1 MASSSSLRLRND
13 NSANSPKNS
22 NTDIAE
28 HDEEFTVMAS
38 SSLPLSVIDDSPN
51 NPNCSSINMAQDTD
65 ENVSAVLSS
74 SLQRTSSSE
83 FYEPE
88 LIYYLELHKAVL
100 NGDWKSAS
108 KLLEDDPKSF
118 SAPIGTDDSPMLHI
132 AVELGEARMGFVE
145 KLVEFVPREALAL
158 RDSDGATALFKAARA
173 GNIKAA
179 KLLVNKN
186 PSLPN
191 ICSHSNLAP
200 LHSAVRY
207 GHKELTL
214 YLFSVTRDD
223 VDPYPFSNSPGIE
236 LLRRALMVGFHDVA
250 LYLVKRYPDL
260 ATCNFGDAKDSDDD
274 IYSDDDKAPLTVL
287 AKRPWAF
294 RSGSHFNLWQLI
306 IYHCV
311 LVKLNHFLSQP
322 NRGGMKNQVGSYELS
337 TQMCCWTQLFKACQ
351 KANAIFWELVGWLV
365 PPIKHIQ
372 ETKTMHTLTLQLLN
386 HLCTEVL
393 EVSRAKKIFR
403 QSFINGAKYGIPE
416 ILEEIIKSYP
426 YALEYLDEDVFKLAV
441 LNRYE
446 KIFNLICETGM
457 HRQLIIRTEDD
468 SNNGNILHLAGKLA
482 PPHRLS
488 LVSGAALQMQRELH
502 WFKEIEKYA
511 PRAFSESENENKD
524 KPKMVFIKEHEKL
537 IKEGEKWMKGTAKCY
552 ALAAALIATVVFAA
566 AITIPGGNHDDTGIP
581 NFSKEKAFKVFA
593 ASDSLSLFLSIASVL
608 ICLSILTA
616 RYAEDDF
623 LFALPRRLI
632 FGLVTLF
639 LSVTFMMIAYSSAI
653 YLLFGEKKAWILI
666 TLAAL
671 ACLPVT
677 LYGILQFP
685 LLVELIYST
694 YGPGIFGKHSNRL
707 IR

>member
-1 MASSSSLRLRND
+1 M
-13 NSANSPKNS
+13 
-22 NTDIAE
+22 DIAE

-38 SSLPLSVIDDSPN
+38 SSLQLSVIDASPN
-51 NPNCSSINMAQDTD
+51 NIHFINMAQDTD
-65 ENVSAVLSS
+65 EYAPVSSTSSLKRTTTIDTAHLTNEYVSVISSS
-74 SLQRTSSSE
+74 SLRRTSSSE
-83 FYEPE
+83 FY
-88 LIYYLELHKAVL
+88 YLELYKAVL
-100 NGDWKSAS
+100 NGDWESAS
-108 KLLEDDPKSF
+108 KLLKNDPRSL
-118 SAPIGTDDSPMLHI
+118 SAPIGTDDSPVLHI

-145 KLVEFVPREALAL
+145 KLVEFMPSEALAL
-158 RDSDGATALFKAARA
+158 RDSDGATALFNAARA
-173 GNIKAA
+173 GNIKAV

-191 ICSHSNLAP
+191 ICQRDNFAP
-200 LHSAVRY
+200 LHSAIRY

-214 YLFSVTRDD
+214 YLLSVTRDD
-223 VDPYPFSNSPGIE
+223 EHPYPFSNSPGIE

-250 LYLVKRYPDL
+250 LYLVEHYPDL
-260 ATCNFGDAKDSDDD
+260 ATCHFDSARHDANDSDEDF
-274 IYSDDDKAPLTVL
+274 APLTVL

-294 RSGSHFNLWQLI
+294 PSGSRFNLWQLI
-306 IYHCV
+306 IYH
-311 LVKLNHFLSQP
+311 FL
-322 NRGGMKNQVGSYELS
+322 K
-337 TQMCCWTQLFKACQ
+337 
-351 KANAIFWELVGWLV
+351 
-365 PPIKHIQ
+365 
-372 ETKTMHTLTLQLLN
+372 
-386 HLCTEVL
+386 
-393 EVSRAKKIFR
+393 VSRAKEIFR

-426 YALEYLDEDVFKLAV
+426 FALEYLDEDLFKLVV

-457 HRQLIIRTEDD
+457 HRQLIIRTRDD
-468 SNNGNILHLAGKLA
+468 TNNDNILHLAGKLA

-524 KPKMVFIKEHEKL
+524 KPKMAFIKEHEKL
-537 IKEGEKWMKGTAKCY
+537 IKEGEKWMKGTAKFY
-552 ALAAALIATVVFAA
+552 TLAAALIATVVFAA

-581 NFSKEKAFKVFA
+581 NFSKEFAFKVFA
-593 ASDSLSLFLSIASVL
+593 VSDALSLFLSIASVL
-608 ICLSILTA
+608 ICLSNLTT

-639 LSVTFMMIAYSSAI
+639 LSVTFMMIAYSGAI

-666 TLAAL
+666 ALAAL
-671 ACLPVT
+671 ACFPVT

>member
-1 MASSSSLRLRND
+1 MDNKSICENDKEFVVMASSSSLRLRND

-22 NTDIAE
+22 NMDIAE

-65 ENVSAVLSS
+65 ENVSAVSSS
-74 SLQRTSSSE
+74 SLQRTRSSE
-83 FYEPE
+83 FYEAD
-88 LIYYLELHKAVL
+88 LFYYLELYKVVL
-100 NGDWKSAS
+100 NGDWESAS

-118 SAPIGTDDSPMLHI
+118 STPMLHI
-132 AVELGEARMGFVE
+132 AVELGEATMGFVE
-145 KLVEFVPREALAL
+145 KLVQFMPSPALSL
-158 RDSDGATALFKAARA
+158 PGSNGATALFTAAKA

-179 KLLVNKN
+179 KLFVEKKSN
-186 PSLPN
+186 LPN
-191 ICSHSNLAP
+191 ICNHGNLVP
-200 LHSAVRY
+200 LHTAVRY

-214 YLFSVTRDD
+214 YLLSVTRDD
-223 VDPYPFSNSPGIE
+223 VDPSPFADKPGFE

-294 RSGSHFNLWQLI
+294 RSGSRFNLWQLI

-311 LVKLNHFLSQP
+311 PVKLNHFLSQP
-322 NRGGMKNQVGSYELS
+322 NRGGMENQVGSYELS
-337 TQMCCWTQLFKACQ
+337 TQMCYWTRLFK
-351 KANAIFWELVGWLV
+351 V

-372 ETKTMHTLTLQLLN
+372 ETKTMHTLTLQLLK

-393 EVSRAKKIFR
+393 KVSRAEEIFG
-403 QSFINGAKYGIPE
+403 QAFITGAKYGIPE
-416 ILEEIIKSYP
+416 ILEEIIKSYSS
-426 YALEYLDEDVFKLAV
+426 ALEYLDEDVFKLAV

-457 HRQLIIRTEDD
+457 HRQLIIRTRDD
-468 SNNGNILHLAGKLA
+468 TNNDNILHLAGKLA
-482 PPHRLS
+482 PLHRLS

-511 PRAFSESENENKD
+511 PRAFSESENENED
-524 KPKMVFIKEHEKL
+524 TPKMVFIKAHKEL
-537 IKEGEKWMKGTAKCY
+537 IKEGEKWMKGTAKSY
-552 ALAAALIATVVFAA
+552 TLAAALIATVVFAA
-566 AITIPGGNHDDTGIP
+566 AISIPGGNHDDTGIP
-581 NFSKEKAFKVFA
+581 NFSEEYTFKFFA
-593 ASDSLSLFLSIASVL
+593 VSDALSLFLSVASVL
-608 ICLSILTA
+608 IFLSILTA
-616 RYAEDDF
+616 RYAEGDF
-623 LFALPRRLI
+623 LFTLPRRLI
-632 FGLVTLF
+632 SGLVTLF

-653 YLLFGEKKAWILI
+653 YLIFGEKKAWILI
-666 TLAAL
+666 TLGAL